1 MDAVYFILGNLT
13 CLGLKTFWI
22 NLTWTDSDY
31 HNAKFK
37 IHSNSMYVFPV
48 SAFIIQKKVP
58 AGFR

>member
-31 HNAKFK
+31 HNAKSTLWRQTLK
-37 IHSNSMYVFPV
+37 H
-48 SAFIIQKKVP
+48 KL
-58 AGFR
+58 